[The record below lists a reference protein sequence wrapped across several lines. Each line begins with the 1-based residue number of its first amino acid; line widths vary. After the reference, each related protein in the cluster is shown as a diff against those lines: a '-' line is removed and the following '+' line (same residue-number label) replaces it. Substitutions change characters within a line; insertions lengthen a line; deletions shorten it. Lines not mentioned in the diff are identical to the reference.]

1 MSVTFPK
8 LKRILRP
15 RPSTR
20 IRIFLNPQLFH
31 WGFGFRHYLSDE
43 SGMRIRNFFNPLS
56 RVEIF
61 GIRYGSGIV
70 WTPLNP
76 DIYIFFISW
85 HNSSFP
91 CAEYSRWCLAQ
102 CYRFFTSRTTVSR
115 IITCRPYDLTMITVQ
130 FNSIETL
137 RLRFFGIS
145 SEPQTSRSHVIR
157 ALPSGLRFEVHV
169 CTARPRPRGK
179 WFTVRFFAP

>member
-15 RPSTR
+15 RPHVSGYFW
-20 IRIFLNPQLFH
+20 IRN
-31 WGFGFRHYLSDE
+31 FGFRQHVSDE
-43 SGMRIRNFFNPLS
+43 SGIRIRNLLIRSPEWEFHEPGT
-56 RVEIF
+56 RVDAAK
-61 GIRYGSGIV
+61 SG
-70 WTPLNP
+70 
-76 DIYIFFISW
+76 YFFISW
-85 HNSSFP
+85 RNKIKHNSFP
-91 CAEYSRWCLAQ
+91 CAEYSRWCRAQ

-115 IITCRPYDLTMITVQ
+115 LITCRPYDLTMISVQ

-145 SEPQTSRSHVIR
+145 SEPQTSRSHVTR
-157 ALPSGLRFEVHV
+157 ALPIGLRFEVHV

-179 WFTVRFFAP
+179 WFTARFFAP

>member
-15 RPSTR
+15 RPHVSGYFW
-20 IRIFLNPQLFH
+20 IRN
-31 WGFGFRHYLSDE
+31 FGFRQ
-43 SGMRIRNFFNPLS
+43 RIRWIRHTNPQPFNPLS
-56 RVEIF
+56 RVGIS
-61 GIRYGSGIV
+61 GIRYEPGTRVDAAKSG
-70 WTPLNP
+70 
-76 DIYIFFISW
+76 YFFISW
-85 HNSSFP
+85 RNKIKHNSFP
-91 CAEYSRWCLAQ
+91 CAEYSRRCRAQ

-115 IITCRPYDLTMITVQ
+115 LITCRPYDLTMITVQ

-157 ALPSGLRFEVHV
+157 ALPIGLLFEVHV

-179 WFTVRFFAP
+179 WFTARFFAP